1 MDAILRKSKKTSKD
15 KKKATKAKKKEKKAK
30 QRKKTTFFRKQKN
43 NNNEK
48 KKREK
53 KTKKKKRKKKKGCC
67 SESPRTGGEQDRKWT
82 DSVEFGERF
91 YTEGAKEQRTRRW
104 QRPREKTAAVKTRE
118 EGARIQEGALL
129 SSFATAETNE
139 QTEVR
144 IVEPLEAPH
153 DTRICIEDLVDT
165 DIDESDIDELRD
177 DKKRKQPGNGT
188 QEQMRTGT
196 QEPLNKRAV
205 PTAGGR
211 IRFLIRWCTRQRV
224 TEMRTKPPSRRSR
237 QRWYGE
243 NREKENA
250 VFKVEVREQKRPPE
264 CAMEHSVDVPMPQ
277 IVETGRLKEVNQRI
291 TRDRNSDCID
301 EQTDGCRPEDS
312 GTNC

>member
-1 MDAILRKSKKTSKD
+1 M
-15 KKKATKAKKKEKKAK
+15 
-30 QRKKTTFFRKQKN
+30 
-43 NNNEK
+43 
-48 KKREK
+48 
-53 KTKKKKRKKKKGCC
+53 
-67 SESPRTGGEQDRKWT
+67 
-82 DSVEFGERF
+82 
-91 YTEGAKEQRTRRW
+91 
-104 QRPREKTAAVKTRE
+104 KTRE

-177 DKKRKQPGNGT
+177 EKKRKQPGNGT
-188 QEQMRTGT
+188 QEQMKKTAKDRDPRTPKQKSSANSRRT
-196 QEPLNKRAV
+196 NPN
-205 PTAGGR
+205 
-211 IRFLIRWCTRQRV
+211 LIRWCTRQRV

-264 CAMEHSVDVPMPQ
+264 CAMEHSVDVPVPQ

-291 TRDRNSDCID
+291 TRDRISDCID